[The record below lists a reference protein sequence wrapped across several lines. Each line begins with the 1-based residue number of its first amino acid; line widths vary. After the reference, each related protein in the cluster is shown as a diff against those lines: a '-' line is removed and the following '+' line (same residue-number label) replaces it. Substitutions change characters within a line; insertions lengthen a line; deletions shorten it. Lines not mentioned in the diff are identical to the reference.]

1 MSSRVLHD
9 DRPDPLALPHR
20 RVRDGDLTP
29 VIRPIVAL
37 EQNRMSGITNWLF
50 DTKHPLR
57 FALVCL
63 LIGLGNVYEA
73 THIDNPNGLMYV
85 VSWIFAAGGLIGF
98 VAFLLIA
105 VSEHFSKRNGG
116 Q

>member
-1 MSSRVLHD
+1 MGR
-9 DRPDPLALPHR
+9 
-20 RVRDGDLTP
+20 
-29 VIRPIVAL
+29 
-37 EQNRMSGITNWLF
+37 ITNWLF

-63 LIGLGNVYEA
+63 VIGIGNAYEA

-85 VSWIFAAGGLIGF
+85 LSWIFAAGGLLGF

-105 VSEHFSKRNGG
+105 ASEYFSSKDEG